1 MMLKADVNRIY
12 DEEVYSEQ
20 KIREEKFFVRPTRQ
34 RKMKK
39 GKLFSVGMGLDLP
52 FCIIILVLLTIGMI
66 MMFSASY
73 AYAYYNQGDSYYYL
87 VRQLI
92 FAVIGVGIMFVL
104 SFFNY
109 NKLHKVAPVILA
121 ISYLCLLV
129 VLVLPGSEGVKR
141 WIPLGIFNI
150 QPSEIAKFAI
160 ILFFSHWCSKYYNK
174 MQFARYSVLPGVIV
188 FGSTALLLFLEPH
201 YSGIV
206 IIGILSV
213 VMLYIGGMQTKYLGI
228 GLGLIVG
235 VVLILA
241 VTNSLSY
248 AMSRLDGWGQAL
260 EYTTDDMWWTTYQTR
275 NSLYAIG
282 SGGLW
287 GLGLGQSRMKYLY
300 IPEPQNDFIFAVVV
314 EELGLVG
321 ALMILLIFALLV
333 WRGITLSLRA
343 KDKFG
348 KLLGIG
354 LTSQIG
360 IQVVL
365 NIRVFAVA
373 NEAPARQRR
382 VRRFEIDLIVRVHL
396 LLHVEVEAVG
406 VVTFVGNT
414 RHHAKLGGIQTAETI
429 AQVFAWC
436 TVQTKAVAGF
446 VFPLIDR
453 LTQTFHNG
461 DSFSPKLLAVVQVF
475 VAKQRVDGFVN
486 ADVTQRNR
494 RAAVFK
500 DF

>member
-1 MMLKADVNRIY
+1 MAPQKRMMLKADVNRIY

-92 FAVIGVGIMFVL
+92 FAAIGVGIMFFL

-109 NKLHKVAPVILA
+109 NKLHKIAPIVLA

-174 MQFARYSVLPGVIV
+174 MQFARYSVLPGIIV

-213 VMLYIGGMQTKYLGI
+213 VMLYIGGMETKYFGI

-260 EYTTDDMWWTTYQTR
+260 EYTTNEMWWTTYQTR

-300 IPEPQNDFIFAVVV
+300 IPEPQNDFIFSILC
-314 EELGLVG
+314 EELGFVG
-321 ALMILLIFALLV
+321 AALTVVLFLLLFL
-333 WRGITLSLRA
+333 RGMSIAVRA
-343 KDKFG
+343 RDKFG
-348 KLLGIG
+348 ALLAVGF
-354 LTSQIG
+354 LVQA
-360 IQVVL
+360 VL
-365 NIRVFAVA
+365 NIA
-373 NEAPARQRR
+373 
-382 VRRFEIDLIVRVHL
+382 
-396 LLHVEVEAVG
+396 
-406 VVTFVGNT
+406 VVTNT
-414 RHHAKLGGIQTAETI
+414 IPNTGISLPFFSSGGTSLMMLLGEMGIVLSVSRQ
-429 AQVFAWC
+429 
-436 TVQTKAVAGF
+436 
-446 VFPLIDR
+446 
-453 LTQTFHNG
+453 
-461 DSFSPKLLAVVQVF
+461 
-475 VAKQRVDGFVN
+475 
-486 ADVTQRNR
+486 ADAR
-494 RAAVFK
+494 
-500 DF
+500 